1 MKISDIKKMTKDQ
14 LLKDFEKYKKDLFN
28 LRFQKANGQ
37 ITDVSKFKISRKTIA
52 RIKTVI
58 KGK

>member
-1 MKISDIKKMTKDQ
+1 MTKDQ

-37 ITDVSKFKISRKTIA
+37 IADVSKFKISKKTIA

>member
-1 MKISDIKKMTKDQ
+1 MKIRDIKKMTKDQ

-37 ITDVSKFKISRKTIA
+37 IADVSKFKISKKTIA